1 MTKLYRSVYDRKI
14 TGLCGGIAR
23 RLNMDATVVRL
34 LAVLSIFVTSG
45 VAIPIYFIA
54 ALVVPSEPWSGG
66 PYGPGYGG
74 HDGYGHEQWGP
85 QYSGGGQGYESWKN
99 WKRAEKHYRKAQKYG
114 WTPPGE
120 PAYRQEPYEPSAP
133 GANFAAEEA
142 SPLDDMMADIEKKA
156 MKKEIEQLRAR
167 VAQYEKQNKDKASGS
182 E

>member
-54 ALVVPSEPWSGG
+54 ALVVPSEPWSGSPYG
-66 PYGPGYGG
+66 PGPGYGG
-74 HDGYGHEQWGP
+74 YDGYGHWDP
-85 QYSGGGQGYESWKN
+85 HCSGGGHGYGSWKE

-120 PAYRQEPYEPSAP
+120 QAYRQEPYGPAAP
-133 GANFAAEEA
+133 GASFAAEES

-167 VAQYEKQNKDKASGS
+167 VAQYEKQNRDKASGN